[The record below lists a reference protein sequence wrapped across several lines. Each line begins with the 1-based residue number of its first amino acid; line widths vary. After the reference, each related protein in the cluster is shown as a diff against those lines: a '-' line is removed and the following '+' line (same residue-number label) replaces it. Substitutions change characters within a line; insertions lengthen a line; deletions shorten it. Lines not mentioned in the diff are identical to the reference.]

1 MTTLRTWA
9 CAWACAAA
17 CMLPAPALAQQ
28 PTSPLPSSVAPMP
41 LTLDEAVQRA
51 LERNLDI
58 AVERLEPQLHD
69 LSLAGLRSEYHPLLT
84 ATVSERSQL
93 NPPTSQLNG
102 GQRVLNDTL
111 TYNTDVTQALPWGGG
126 RLSVSWNNNRTD
138 TTNVFANYNPS
149 YVSQLSA
156 SIVQPLA
163 RGLRIDGTRQQ
174 IRITQINRAISESQL
189 RATIA
194 NTLAAV
200 RNAYW
205 DYVYAVDA
213 VGVAQ
218 RSLDLARKLVEDNRI
233 RVEAGALAPI
243 DVLQAE
249 AEAASRQQALAQAE
263 AEAAVA
269 ELALKQLIVDGPEDP
284 LWRTRLDPVD
294 RPPFMPEPIDV
305 DAAVRRALAERRD
318 LEQAR
323 RQLEANEVT
332 LAYLRSLSLPA
343 VDLIASYSLQGLGG
357 TQFIRQGSGLGSSI
371 IGTIP
376 GGFRD
381 ALSSIRAAEFPTWT
395 VGVNVSYP
403 LFGSQAE
410 ANHARAKIQRL
421 QTQSQIKALELQ
433 VATEVTSAALQVQ
446 ANQRRVEAAA
456 TARALAE
463 RRLEAEQS
471 RFEVG
476 LSTNFFVVQAQRDL
490 ADAQNAELR
499 ARLDYLK
506 SLVEFERAQETSLSN
521 AGITVIGA
529 GAR

>member
-1 MTTLRTWA
+1 MATLRTWA

-17 CMLPAPALAQQ
+17 CALLPGPARAQQ
-28 PTSPLPSSVAPMP
+28 TPLPSSVAPMP

-58 AVERLEPQLHD
+58 AVERLEPQTHD
-69 LSLAGLRSEYHPLLT
+69 LTLAGLRAEYLPLLT
-84 ATVSERSQL
+84 ANISDRSQL

-111 TYNTDVTQALPWGGG
+111 TYNTGVSQALPWGGG
-126 RLSVSWNNNRTD
+126 SVSVSWNNNRTD

-156 SIVQPLA
+156 SIVQPLT
-163 RGLRIDGTRQQ
+163 RGLRIDETRQR

-189 RATIA
+189 RATIT

-205 DYVYAVDA
+205 DYVHAVDA

-218 RSLDLARKLVEDNRI
+218 RSLDLAKKLVEDNRI

-243 DVLQAE
+243 DILQAE

-263 AEAAVA
+263 AAAAVA

-284 LWRTRLDPVD
+284 LWRTRIDPID
-294 RPPFMPEPIDV
+294 RPPFVPVPIDTE
-305 DAAVRRALAERRD
+305 AAVRRALAERTD

-332 LAYLRSLSLPA
+332 LAYLRDLSLPA
-343 VDLIASYSLQGLGG
+343 VDLVGSYSLQGLGG

-381 ALSSIRAAEFPTWT
+381 ALASIRGAEFPTWS
-395 VGVNVSYP
+395 VGVTVSYP
-403 LFGSQAE
+403 LLGSQAE
-410 ANHARAKIQRL
+410 ANHARARVQRL
-421 QTQSQIKALELQ
+421 QTQAQIKALELQ
-433 VATEVTSAALQVQ
+433 VAADVTSAALQVQ
-446 ANQRRVEAAA
+446 SNQRRVEAAA

-499 ARLDYLK
+499 ALLDYHK
-506 SLVEFERAQETSLSN
+506 SLVEFERAQETALSN
-521 AGITVIGA
+521 AGITVISA
-529 GAR
+529 GSR